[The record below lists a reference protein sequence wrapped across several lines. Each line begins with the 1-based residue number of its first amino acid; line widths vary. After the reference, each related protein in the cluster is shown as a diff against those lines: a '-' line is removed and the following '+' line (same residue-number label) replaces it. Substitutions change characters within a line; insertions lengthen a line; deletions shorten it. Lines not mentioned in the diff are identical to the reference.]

1 MMKKKKLNQRRY
13 RQGEEPEKREVIP
26 DEAPDQIM
34 LEHIQEMV
42 SLIEGRKITLEEAR
56 YLAREARK
64 KRETTPP

>member
-13 RQGEEPEKREVIP
+13 RQGEEPVKREVIP
-26 DEAPDQIM
+26 EEAPDQIM

-42 SLIEGRKITLEEAR
+42 SLIEGSKITLEEAR
-56 YLAREARK
+56 ELAQAARK